1 MKIENIKFR
10 GKSKKTV
17 EWLYGD
23 LIRNVEGAFAIVP
36 PYEISMN
43 NYYRNYVVDKETIG
57 QFTGLYDERGVW
69 VQPSCHDIDII
80 SRAHTRLYR
89 WIRKGKKFKEQN
101 YDRQFE
107 NQL

>member
-57 QFTGLYDERGVW
+57 QFTGLYDESGRGAYEGDLLTW
-69 VQPSCHDIDII
+69 
-80 SRAHTRLYR
+80 
-89 WIRKGKKFKEQN
+89 
-101 YDRQFE
+101 YDNSLIE
-107 NQL
+107 VV